1 MATVSEFLQ
10 ERLRSALQAV
20 GISFNEI
27 PQLAPTADSRY
38 GDYQSNAAMVLAK
51 RLGETPRNL
60 ASRIVEALSVDRSE
74 FSAETAGPGFINFKI
89 SPRFLREH
97 FRSLAVD
104 ERLGVEPARC
114 RRTIVIDFS
123 SPNIAKPMHVG
134 HIRSTVLGDVL
145 ARVARY
151 LGHHVITD
159 NHLGDWGTQFGK
171 VIYGWKH
178 LLSPEGLQ
186 RDPVAELLRIYR
198 EADSLAKIDAAV
210 LEECRAELV
219 KLQQGDT
226 ENQRVWQRCVDL
238 SRDEFGKI
246 YDFLGIRFDHQ
257 LGESFYNRELPGVV
271 RRLCDNGVVELSE
284 GAIVY
289 WDHSLS
295 EDPFIIQKSDGGF
308 GYAATDVAT
317 LEYRMRHWQPDAIWY
332 VVGAPQHL
340 HFQQLFS
347 LARRL
352 GYDVELEHI
361 AFGSILGE
369 DRKLMRTRSGESIPL
384 RDLLREAASRAEK
397 IVAEKNP
404 QLDGNERA
412 TIGWT
417 VGVGAIRYAEL
428 SQYRM
433 SDYIFSWDKLLSL
446 HGNTAPYLQNAYV
459 RSRAIFRK
467 LDVPFVMPASIELQE
482 EAEVTLAKKILLFPD
497 VVPAILDG
505 FKPNILANYLYE
517 LAAQFHWFYES
528 CPVLKAEGATRETR
542 LLLCDVFARLLKS
555 GLQLLGIQ
563 VPEKM

>member
-1 MATVSEFLQ
+1 MATVSEILQ
-10 ERLRSALQAV
+10 ERLRNALQAA
-20 GISFNEI
+20 GISFDEI
-27 PQLAPTADSRY
+27 PQLAPTADLRY
-38 GDYQSNAAMVLAK
+38 GDYQSNSAMVLAK
-51 RLGETPRNL
+51 RLGEKPRDL
-60 ASRIVEALSVDRSE
+60 AIRIVEALADYRSE

-89 SPRFLREH
+89 SPRFLAEH
-97 FRSLAVD
+97 LRCLAID
-104 ERLGVEPARC
+104 ERLGVEPAKS

-151 LGHHVITD
+151 LGHFVITD

-178 LLSPEGLQ
+178 LLRPEALK
-186 RDPVAELLRIYR
+186 RDPVAELVRIYR
-198 EADSLAKIDAAV
+198 EADSLAKSDAEV

-219 KLQQGDT
+219 KLQQGDS
-226 ENQRVWQRCVDL
+226 ENQRVWQQCVDL

-246 YDFLGIRFDHQ
+246 YDFLGIRFDYQ
-257 LGESFYNRELPGVV
+257 LGESFYNQELPGVV
-271 RRLCDNGVVELSE
+271 RRLGDRGVVELSE

-289 WDHSLS
+289 WDHGLS

-317 LEYRMRHWQPDAIWY
+317 LEYRMRNWQPDAIWY

-352 GYDVELEHI
+352 GYNVELEHI

-384 RDLLREAASRAEK
+384 RDLLFEAANRAEK

-404 QLDGNERA
+404 QLHENERA

-417 VGVGAIRYAEL
+417 VGLGAIRYAEL
-428 SQYRM
+428 SQHRM

-459 RSRAIFRK
+459 RSRSIFRK
-467 LDVPFVMPASIELQE
+467 LELPFVMPASIQLQE
-482 EAEVTLAKKILLFPD
+482 EAEVALAKKILLFPD

-517 LAAQFHWFYES
+517 LAAQFHGFYES
-528 CPVLKAEGATRETR
+528 CPVLNAEGATRETR
-542 LLLCDVFARLLKS
+542 LLLCDVFARLLKT